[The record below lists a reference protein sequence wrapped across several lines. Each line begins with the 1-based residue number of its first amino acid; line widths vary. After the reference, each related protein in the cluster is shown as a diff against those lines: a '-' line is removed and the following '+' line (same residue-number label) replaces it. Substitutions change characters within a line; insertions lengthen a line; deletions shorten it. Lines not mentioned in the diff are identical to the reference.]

1 MRVVVQRAA
10 RASVTVAGEVL
21 AAFDEPCLVVLVGV
35 THDDGPDQVQAVA
48 SKVAN
53 LRILRDE
60 RSALDA
66 GAPVL
71 VVSQFTLYGDVR
83 KGRRP
88 TWNAA
93 APGPVA
99 EPLVDAVV
107 ETLRGMGLRVGTGRF
122 GTDMAVEL
130 VNDGPV
136 TIVYETSAVFEDVW
150 TDDPAIFGVLFRQAL
165 AGFPVPPRYDLV
177 HARSRCRDPRRVDP
191 PRGRAAGRDRRDLR
205 G

>member
-1 MRVVVQRAA
+1 VVQRAT
-10 RASVTVAGEVL
+10 RASVTVDGAVVGSFEGQG
-21 AAFDEPCLVVLVGV
+21 LVVLVGV
-35 THDDGPDQVQAVA
+35 TPGDGPAQVEHIAR
-48 SKVAN
+48 KVAE

-60 RSALDA
+60 RSAAEA

-71 VVSQFTLYGDVR
+71 VVSQFTLYGDAR

-107 ETLRGMGLRVGTGRF
+107 ADLRARGLTVATGVF
-122 GTDMAVEL
+122 GADMAVEL

-136 TIVYETSAVFEDVW
+136 TLLLESVP
-150 TDDPAIFGVLFRQAL
+150 DPA
-165 AGFPVPPRYDLV
+165 
-177 HARSRCRDPRRVDP
+177 
-191 PRGRAAGRDRRDLR
+191 
-205 G
+205 